1 MTSVVGMRTLHF
13 VFKIG
18 DRNKTLNFYR
28 NVLGMKVLRH
38 EEFEE
43 GCKATCNGP
52 YDGKWSKTMIGFG
65 PEDNHFVCEL
75 TYNYGIGQYAL
86 GNDFLGL
93 TINSKEAF
101 ENCQKMGWEAEN
113 LADGSCTAVAP
124 GGYKFILRNA
134 EAKGHDPVEKVTL
147 ACSNLKESLD
157 YWTTIAGMKIFS
169 QQDSIAVIGFN
180 DDQAKLE
187 LKDIGTTVDHQKAF
201 GRIAIACPREQLQG
215 IQDSAKARQSKILTE
230 LVSLDTPGKAT
241 VEVIILADPDGHEI
255 CFVGDEAFRQLSQ
268 VDPKGDE
275 LLNNAMAADKSSE
288 WFAKRNRQKADG

>member
-1 MTSVVGMRTLHF
+1 MASGKRTLHY

-18 DRNKTLNFYR
+18 NRDSTINFYR
-28 NVLGMKVLRH
+28 KVLGMKVLRH

-52 YDGKWSKTMIGFG
+52 YDGKWSKTMIGYG

-86 GNDFLGL
+86 GNDFMGL
-93 TINSKEAF
+93 TINSKQAF
-101 ENCQKMGWEAEN
+101 ENCKSLDWEAEA
-113 LADGSCTAVAP
+113 LADGSYAAVAP
-124 GGYKFILRNA
+124 GGYKFILKNV

-147 ACSNLKESLD
+147 ASSDLKASVE
-157 YWTTIAGMKIFS
+157 YWTTIAGMKVFS
-169 QQDSIAVIGFN
+169 QDDSTAVVGF
-180 DDQAKLE
+180 DDEQAKLE
-187 LKDIGTTVDHQKAF
+187 LKDIGCAVDHQKAF
-201 GRIAIACPREQLQG
+201 GRIAIACPREQLEG
-215 IQDSAKARQSKILTE
+215 IQNAAKARQSKILTE

-268 VDPKGDE
+268 VDPKGDD
-275 LLNNAMAADKSSE
+275 LLNDAMNADKSSE
-288 WFAKRNRQKADG
+288 WFAKRNIKKADG